1 MGGGGLV
8 CPLQEGSADSGRC
21 AWLQCKPS
29 ITPAEPAHAAMRP
42 LQTKAAVSPP
52 DTLLVVGR
60 LSLYRLLTLATLNC
74 LP

>member
-1 MGGGGLV
+1 
-8 CPLQEGSADSGRC
+8 
-21 AWLQCKPS
+21 
-29 ITPAEPAHAAMRP
+29 MRP